1 MKTLKSLKGVKVLD
15 SSKLKSVIGGISE
28 GPSGKMTQSTN
39 VQSTC
44 DGVYE
49 DQSGALRTDNYIG
62 GNWVFG
68 PWCPYKTNS
77 MGDFQ

>member
-15 SSKLKSVIGGISE
+15 SSE